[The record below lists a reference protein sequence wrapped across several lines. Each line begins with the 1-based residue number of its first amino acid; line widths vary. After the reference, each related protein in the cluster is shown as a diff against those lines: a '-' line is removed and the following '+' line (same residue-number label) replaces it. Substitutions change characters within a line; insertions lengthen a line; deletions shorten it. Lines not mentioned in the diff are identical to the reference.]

1 MGRRGRLCSRLAS
14 VLARHPSLLR
24 DLPALLL
31 SIDRGNATP
40 ISHLDSRSQRALVSL
55 LETLPVREVE
65 VDDQRRWVREGKE
78 SLVGVV
84 LAAMTD
90 KRLIRDENRLLPSER
105 MATEVLERLLPHL
118 GDNNRDVKGVLQDL
132 AGIGSASLPQSPE
145 NNWVTGLSDAAVSIG
160 LQRCDGTLTI
170 PSDETTELT
179 NQWRECFEMLSS
191 CLSDEIDPPSS
202 PEKVPLEQ
210 HLPVLGPSR
219 PTAEEAAMLT
229 SIDADSDDDFMG
241 PLPAD
246 AYRSAPIPMASSKQ
260 LDDVHAKQ
268 ASSEPVREEWMLS
281 PGNRDPFSGGI
292 VLSTTFYGIIHYNP
306 APTEKF
312 GKNRQFQSGKTAKKT
327 AEALAALKEK
337 NSTPEALA
345 QAEQTQ
351 QVLDE
356 YRALR
361 GPSLMDMHSEKKAQG
376 KPETR
381 SRQPFDRE
389 RVLAGVFAFFE
400 LSFYVGHPGAT

>member
-170 PSDETTELT
+170 PSGDGE
-179 NQWRECFEMLSS
+179 RERLSS
-191 CLSDEIDPPSS
+191 RFDGIFAPFLAHIFGEDNRGR
-202 PEKVPLEQ
+202 KL
-210 HLPVLGPSR
+210 VL
-219 PTAEEAAMLT
+219 
-229 SIDADSDDDFMG
+229 
-241 PLPAD
+241 
-246 AYRSAPIPMASSKQ
+246 
-260 LDDVHAKQ
+260 
-268 ASSEPVREEWMLS
+268 
-281 PGNRDPFSGGI
+281 
-292 VLSTTFYGIIHYNP
+292 
-306 APTEKF
+306 
-312 GKNRQFQSGKTAKKT
+312 
-327 AEALAALKEK
+327 
-337 NSTPEALA
+337 
-345 QAEQTQ
+345 
-351 QVLDE
+351 
-356 YRALR
+356 
-361 GPSLMDMHSEKKAQG
+361 
-376 KPETR
+376 
-381 SRQPFDRE
+381 
-389 RVLAGVFAFFE
+389 VLAFRILHGIKLYEILGEVE
-400 LSFYVGHPGAT
+400 TMQRLLNYDLMT